1 MLVRRFL
8 VCART
13 LFGVSPVSSLFR
25 LDVQLSSSLLCV
37 LRHVQAVSEEPAK
50 TQAGALETHLAFAAS
65 RSWHLRLSVEFL
77 WFAIE
82 P

>member
-1 MLVRRFL
+1 
-8 VCART
+8 
-13 LFGVSPVSSLFR
+13 
-25 LDVQLSSSLLCV
+25 
-37 LRHVQAVSEEPAK
+37 
-50 TQAGALETHLAFAAS
+50 LAFAAS